1 MLRSSARL
9 ARRVVITVVGVAIL
23 AVGGVLLVAPGPGFL
38 VIALGL
44 FTLGLEYDWARRRLE
59 YVRAKVADLAEAAVA
74 KPWSTAGSVVAA
86 LLLIAAGGFVV
97 VDDRLP
103 ASGWWTGGSL
113 IAAGLIALATIVVSL
128 RQARRRGRPGADST
142 ATISKTT
149 SASTATDS
157 GSLLRPPTQRQTP
170 SPV

>member
-9 ARRVVITVVGVAIL
+9 ARRVVITVVGIAIL

-59 YVRAKVADLAEAAVA
+59 YVRGKVADLAEAAVA
-74 KPWSTAGSVVAA
+74 KPWSTVGSVVAA
-86 LLLIAAGGFVV
+86 LLLVAAGVFVG

-113 IAAGLIALATIVVSL
+113 IAAGLIALATILISL
-128 RQARRRGRPGADST
+128 LQARRTGRQARRTAADNGSSVRPPAQRQSPP
-142 ATISKTT
+142 AANE
-149 SASTATDS
+149 AST
-157 GSLLRPPTQRQTP
+157 RR
-170 SPV
+170 